1 LRTLKRLHQ
10 AGFSAVALQAGRT
23 LFLER
28 DAVLAQANRWGMA
41 IRIVDSGLPPFQTRP
56 E

>member
-1 LRTLKRLHQ
+1 
-10 AGFSAVALQAGRT
+10 
-23 LFLER
+23 
-28 DAVLAQANRWGMA
+28 VLAQANRWGMA